1 MIALGELEQDALT
14 EIFNIGVGLAAD
26 ALYQMTGEHVPL
38 SVPVVELTN
47 QHIAQQRYA
56 RGQQALYAIRQTY
69 NGAFT
74 TEAVLMFPQESSL
87 ALVRMMTGPELAN
100 EDLPEVAQ
108 DAMAELGNIIL
119 NAVIS
124 QLASTLGLRLEGTVP
139 TVSAVQADQ
148 VLAGL
153 AVQTAGAQSQSHS
166 ESQVLALMI
175 DFQLSA
181 QQVQGDLVFLLDA
194 QSSENL
200 IARLTDYVAGPMA

>member
-38 SVPVVELTN
+38 SVPVVELTS

-56 RGQQALYAIRQTY
+56 RGQEALYAIRQTY

-87 ALVRMMTGPELAN
+87 ALVRMMTGPELAT

-124 QLASTLGLRLEGTVP
+124 QLASTLGLRLEGTLP
-139 TVSAVQADQ
+139 TVSAVQADS

-153 AVQTAGAQSQSHS
+153 AAPSAQSH
-166 ESQVLALMI
+166 SQVLALMI

-181 QQVQGDLVFLLDA
+181 QQVQGDLAFLLDA

>member
-38 SVPVVELTN
+38 SVPVVELTS

-69 NGAFT
+69 YGAFT

-87 ALVRMMTGPELAN
+87 ALVRMMTGPELA
-100 EDLPEVAQ
+100 
-108 DAMAELGNIIL
+108 
-119 NAVIS
+119 VIS
-124 QLASTLGLRLEGTVP
+124 QLASTLDLRLEGTLP

-153 AVQTAGAQSQSHS
+153 AAQSAGAGAGAQAQSDS
-166 ESQVLALMI
+166 EPQVLALMI

-181 QQVQGDLVFLLDA
+181 QQVQGDLAFLLDA